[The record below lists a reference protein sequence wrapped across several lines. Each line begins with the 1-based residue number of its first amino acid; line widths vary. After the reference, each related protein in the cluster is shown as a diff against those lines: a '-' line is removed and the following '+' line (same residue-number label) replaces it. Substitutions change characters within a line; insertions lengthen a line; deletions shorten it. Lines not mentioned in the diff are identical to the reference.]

1 MDDLTPISD
10 PALFP
15 GQAAADS
22 AQSAP
27 LAAAGGLEV
36 ISIAKSYDKRAVL
49 SDISLSVAKGE
60 AASDAAAPDFSAGDF
75 KATFAR
81 GSAASLAAFKAAG
94 AMDKTMIVP
103 WGEMKGSEFL
113 GLAAVDTFAH
123 AWDLARATGQSTDL
137 NPELAA
143 GLLVG
148 SRAGI
153 SHAFRGPEGAPF
165 GPEQKA
171 PAGASKADEL
181 AAFLGRTV

>member
-1 MDDLTPISD
+1 MSTAPYEQAI
-10 PALFP
+10 
-15 GQAAADS
+15 AAAKS
-22 AQSAP
+22 V
-27 LAAAGGLEV
+27 LAGVKPDQLKAKTPCASWAVSELVNHMVGGQMWF
-36 ISIAKSYDKRAVL
+36 AT
-49 SDISLSVAKGE
+49 VAKGE

-75 KATFAR
+75 KTTFAK
-81 GSAASLAAFKAAG
+81 GSADSLAAFNADG
-94 AMDKTMIVP
+94 AMDKTMQLP
-103 WGEMKGSEFL
+103 WGPMKGSEFL

-123 AWDLARATGQSTDL
+123 AWDLARATGQNTDL